1 MYTFAFYLLTS
12 ILGKFLL
19 VTDLLEDQFPF
30 IKQSAQIL
38 RNDQGCPYWFKNSNK
53 RKKKHI
59 SFTALF

>member
-1 MYTFAFYLLTS
+1 MNTFAFYLLTS

-38 RNDQGCPYWFKNSNK
+38 RNDQGCPY
-53 RKKKHI
+53 
-59 SFTALF
+59 

>member
-19 VTDLLEDQFPF
+19 VTDLLEDPFPF

-38 RNDQGCPYWFKNSNK
+38 RNDQGCPY
-53 RKKKHI
+53 
-59 SFTALF
+59 